1 MFEAGE
7 IEKHIQVEIT
17 DDQEIEGV
25 EMILLFLSSGDDV
38 QLYPHAEAQVRI
50 TDDDGKIMTQV

>member
-50 TDDDGKIMTQV
+50 TDDDGKII